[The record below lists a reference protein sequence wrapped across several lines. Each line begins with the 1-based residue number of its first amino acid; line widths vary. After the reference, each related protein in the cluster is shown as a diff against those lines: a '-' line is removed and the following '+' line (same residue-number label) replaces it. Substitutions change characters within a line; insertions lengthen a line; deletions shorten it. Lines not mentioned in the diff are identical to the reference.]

1 MGEYQ
6 NLDPATQV
14 RYQSVCKKYGVDDS
28 TTWADIRSKVE
39 ATRNQNTRRSD
50 IIALRS
56 MLGSEGAPK
65 IPDAIKKIY
74 NLPTIEEIRQ
84 KAEGPYLPLIFAMAF
99 AGLRAGE
106 ACALSAD
113 DVCKA
118 GGVCFIEVKQ
128 SRQNTGRYK
137 QPKSGQ
143 GRVVIPE
150 WLYDLLQDYDYP
162 EILPNSLFKWMKR
175 RGFTPHQLRHFYATY
190 LVRTTKNPELARRQ
204 LRHSNLATT
213 LSIYVEIEAADEL
226 NVVSG
231 MPNPLESYEE
241 GH

>member
-1 MGEYQ
+1 MGDDQ

-14 RYQSVCKKYGVDDS
+14 RYASVCKKYGVTSS
-28 TTWADIRSKVE
+28 TTWADIKHQVE
-39 ATRNQNTRRSD
+39 STRNQNTRRSD

-56 MLGSEGAPK
+56 IIGNQGAMK
-65 IPDAIKKIY
+65 IPDAIRKVY
-74 NLPTIEEIRQ
+74 DLPSIDEIKD

-106 ACALSAD
+106 VCALLAD
-113 DVCKA
+113 DVKKV
-118 GGVCFIEVKQ
+118 GDVCFIDVKQ

-150 WLYDLLQDYDYP
+150 WLYDLLKDYNYP

-175 RGFTPHQLRHFYATY
+175 RGFAPHQLRHFYATY

-204 LRHSNLATT
+204 LRHSNLSTT
-213 LSIYVEIEAADEL
+213 LQIYVEIETQDEL
-226 NVVSG
+226 DLISQI
-231 MPNPLESYEE
+231 PNPWEA
-241 GH
+241 